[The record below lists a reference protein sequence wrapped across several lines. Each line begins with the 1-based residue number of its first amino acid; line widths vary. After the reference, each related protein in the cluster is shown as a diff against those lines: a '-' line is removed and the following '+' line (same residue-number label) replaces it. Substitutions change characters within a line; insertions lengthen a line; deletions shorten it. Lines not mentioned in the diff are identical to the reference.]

1 MGRARWRRGAAVFL
15 ACEGIR
21 PLRRSGTR
29 SWTALAR
36 YQPEPL
42 ILSDGRIKSDAPRSR
57 ALAPGAASRRTQ
69 NGLARHG
76 SLLPLSHSSHFPQTS
91 QSGHHTISSGTS
103 SCWLI
108 LLVLSQRLC
117 FVCFYARAASSM
129 FIQES
134 SGENLNSSRRVDT
147 RVFSGQP

>member
-1 MGRARWRRGAAVFL
+1 MRRWGERGGGAAVFL

-76 SLLPLSHSSHFPQTS
+76 SLLPLSHSSHFLQTS
-91 QSGHHTISSGTS
+91 QSGHHTISSATS

-108 LLVLSQRLC
+108 LLVLSRNSVSALFAFTLELRLQC
-117 FVCFYARAASSM
+117 LFKNRPVR
-129 FIQES
+129 
-134 SGENLNSSRRVDT
+134 T
-147 RVFSGQP
+147 